1 MENKKKAA
9 EELKAL
15 KTKLSCLAEHI
26 FDCEDTSSQ
35 NNLVSII
42 EMLDKVGEYKNQETQ
57 EKYTTYRSETGRKFQ
72 VIENEAEFPGLDVK
86 VIEI

>member
-1 MENKKKAA
+1 MENEKKAA

-26 FDCEDTSSQ
+26 FDYEDTSSQ
-35 NNLVSII
+35 STLISII

-72 VIENEAEFPGLDVK
+72 IIENEADYPGLDVK

>member
-1 MENKKKAA
+1 MENEKKAI

-42 EMLDKVGEYKNQETQ
+42 EMLDKVGEYTNKETKQ
-57 EKYTTYRSETGRKFQ
+57 KHTAYRTESGREFQ
-72 VIENEAEFPGLDVK
+72 VIESETEFPGLNIK